1 ATPSCR
7 AETGGARLARSPI
20 AYVVSPVNIVPRL
33 RHRPDGGWDRS
44 HLRGRSGRRPGRG
57 RTRRGR
63 LRCTRGGDTPV
74 NEQPSFEEAQR
85 ELERIVSELEG
96 GRASLED
103 AVALWQRGDELY
115 RYCLGKLDSAEG
127 KIEEL
132 GRRVEEAQ
140 P

>member
-1 ATPSCR
+1 
-7 AETGGARLARSPI
+7 
-20 AYVVSPVNIVPRL
+20 VNDAVP
-33 RHRPDGGWDRS
+33 
-44 HLRGRSGRRPGRG
+44 
-57 RTRRGR
+57 
-63 LRCTRGGDTPV
+63 
-74 NEQPSFEEAQR
+74 FEEAQR

-103 AVALWQRGDELY
+103 AVDLWERGDELY

-132 GRRVEEAQ
+132 GARIEEAR

>member
-1 ATPSCR
+1 M
-7 AETGGARLARSPI
+7 
-20 AYVVSPVNIVPRL
+20 N
-33 RHRPDGGWDRS
+33 
-44 HLRGRSGRRPGRG
+44 
-57 RTRRGR
+57 
-63 LRCTRGGDTPV
+63 DTIP
-74 NEQPSFEEAQR
+74 FEEAQR

-103 AVALWQRGDELY
+103 AVALWERGDELY

-132 GRRVEEAQ
+132 GARIDEAR

>member
-1 ATPSCR
+1 
-7 AETGGARLARSPI
+7 
-20 AYVVSPVNIVPRL
+20 VSDAVP
-33 RHRPDGGWDRS
+33 
-44 HLRGRSGRRPGRG
+44 
-57 RTRRGR
+57 
-63 LRCTRGGDTPV
+63 
-74 NEQPSFEEAQR
+74 FEEAQR

-103 AVALWQRGDELY
+103 AVALWERGDELY

-132 GRRVEEAQ
+132 GARIEEAR

>member
-1 ATPSCR
+1 MNDA
-7 AETGGARLARSPI
+7 
-20 AYVVSPVNIVPRL
+20 VP
-33 RHRPDGGWDRS
+33 
-44 HLRGRSGRRPGRG
+44 
-57 RTRRGR
+57 
-63 LRCTRGGDTPV
+63 
-74 NEQPSFEEAQR
+74 FEEAQR

-103 AVALWQRGDELY
+103 AVVLWHRGDELY

-132 GRRVEEAQ
+132 GARIEETR

>member
-1 ATPSCR
+1 
-7 AETGGARLARSPI
+7 
-20 AYVVSPVNIVPRL
+20 VS
-33 RHRPDGGWDRS
+33 
-44 HLRGRSGRRPGRG
+44 
-57 RTRRGR
+57 
-63 LRCTRGGDTPV
+63 
-74 NEQPSFEEAQR
+74 EQPSFEEAQR

-96 GRASLED
+96 GRAGLED

-115 RYCLGKLDSAEG
+115 RYCLGKLESAEG

>member
-1 ATPSCR
+1 
-7 AETGGARLARSPI
+7 
-20 AYVVSPVNIVPRL
+20 VNDAV
-33 RHRPDGGWDRS
+33 
-44 HLRGRSGRRPGRG
+44 
-57 RTRRGR
+57 T
-63 LRCTRGGDTPV
+63 
-74 NEQPSFEEAQR
+74 FEEAQR

-103 AVALWQRGDELY
+103 AVVLWERGDELY

-132 GRRVEEAQ
+132 GARIEESR

>member
-1 ATPSCR
+1 MN
-7 AETGGARLARSPI
+7 G
-20 AYVVSPVNIVPRL
+20 
-33 RHRPDGGWDRS
+33 
-44 HLRGRSGRRPGRG
+44 
-57 RTRRGR
+57 
-63 LRCTRGGDTPV
+63 
-74 NEQPSFEEAQR
+74 QPSFEDAQR
-85 ELERIVSELEG
+85 ELERIIYELEG

-103 AVALWQRGDELY
+103 AVALWQRGEELY